1 LPLKT
6 STGGITRLD
15 AVARVE
21 PGVGPIAVYH
31 YGQQPAVTLSF
42 NLAPGASLDAALAA
56 AYDAASEV
64 VPPEVALEF
73 TGAAQKFQESTVQV
87 PLLLLFT
94 VVIIYMVLAVLYEHL
109 GHPLT
114 ILTALPLAGFGAL
127 LVLLLANDELNIFS
141 FVGIILLVGL
151 VKKNGIMMIDFAL
164 ARQRAGMSAE
174 DVIVEAC
181 LVRLRP
187 IMMTTFAAI
196 FATLPIAVGF
206 GAGGEARRPL
216 GIAVVGGLFFSQFL
230 TLYITPTFYVS
241 MARVEAGL
249 RRWRARF
256 A

>member
-1 LPLKT
+1 
-6 STGGITRLD
+6 
-15 AVARVE
+15 
-21 PGVGPIAVYH
+21 VGPIAVNH

-42 NLAPGASLDAALAA
+42 NLAAGVSLDEALAA
-56 AYDAASEV
+56 AYEAAREV
-64 VPPEVALEF
+64 VPSDVALEF
-73 TGAAQKFQESTVQV
+73 TGSAQKFQESTVRL

-94 VVIIYMVLAVLYEHL
+94 VVVIYMVLAVLYEHL

-127 LVLLLANDELNIFS
+127 LVLLLMDEELNIFS

-151 VKKNGIMMIDFAL
+151 VKKNGIMMVDFAL
-164 ARQRAGMSAE
+164 TRQRAGMSAE
-174 DVIVEAC
+174 EAIVEAC

-196 FATLPIAVGF
+196 FATLPIAIGF

-216 GIAVVGGLFFSQFL
+216 GIAVVGGLLFSQFL

-241 MARVEAGL
+241 MARMEAAL
-249 RRWRARF
+249 TRWRARF